1 MLSHWQRAH
10 SEHNKATMMKINC
23 RVSGLL
29 HLYFEARCDK
39 GPRFFCSAIQKFL
52 VFEGNRMRKPEKE
65 RETTRSS
72 KQCEF
77 CNYVRDKSLI
87 SQGCQSGS
95 ISPDGQSDQDLSAPG
110 GDELVAKEK
119 TRIKVPPAKCYFPDI
134 I

>member
-39 GPRFFCSAIQKFL
+39 GPRFFVQKFL

-95 ISPDGQSDQDLSAPG
+95 ISPDGQGGPGFQCGQSGQGGTGGLGDPG
-110 GDELVAKEK
+110 G
-119 TRIKVPPAKCYFPDI
+119 RGCQCGPGGPG
-134 I
+134 

>member
-39 GPRFFCSAIQKFL
+39 GPRFFVQKFL
-52 VFEGNRMRKPEKE
+52 VLEGNRMRRPEKE

-87 SQGCQSGS
+87 IQGCKVSDMQTNMGKLGS
-95 ISPDGQSDQDLSAPG
+95 ILLRQNSQ
-110 GDELVAKEK
+110 K
-119 TRIKVPPAKCYFPDI
+119 IY
-134 I
+134 